1 MQRVAALVAA
11 AVVAAACGSSGF
23 LRQYEY
29 EEDIH
34 ISLNGAAT
42 VYVNSSIAALEKLRG
57 AKLATE
63 GTTRVDIERVRAFF
77 STPVSRV
84 VRVTR
89 SRRNGRPFVHVRVE
103 VDDIHRLAEAV
114 PFAWSTYRFERQGDL
129 YVYKQVVG
137 RSVEKDAKG
146 GGDAGWSGRELV
158 AFQLHVPSKIA
169 FHNTLPGN
177 LKRGNILV
185 WEQSLEER
193 RRGTPLT
200 IEARMQTDSIL
211 NRTLWLFGTTL
222 AVVVLMFALVIW
234 WLLRHRSE
242 VT

>member
-1 MQRVAALVAA
+1 MHRVAALVAA
-11 AVVAAACGSSGF
+11 AAVAAACGSSGF

-34 ISLNGAAT
+34 ISLSGTAT
-42 VYVNSSIAALEKLRG
+42 VYVNSSIAALEELRG
-57 AKLATE
+57 AKLATD
-63 GTTRVDIERVRAFF
+63 GTTRVDTERVRAFF
-77 STPVSRV
+77 STPVSHV
-84 VRVTR
+84 VRITR
-89 SRRNGRPFVHVRVE
+89 SRRNGRPFVHVRVD
-103 VDDIHRLAEAV
+103 VDDIRRLPEAA
-114 PFAWSTYRFERQGDL
+114 PFAWSTYRFERQGNL

-137 RSVEKDAKG
+137 GTVHEDARN

-158 AFQLHVPSKIA
+158 AFRLHVPSKIA

-193 RRGTPLT
+193 WRGTPLT
-200 IEARMQTDSIL
+200 LEARMQTESIL
-211 NRTLWLFGTTL
+211 YRTLSLFGTTL

-234 WLLRHRSE
+234 WLLSRKGT
-242 VT
+242 V